1 MSRQKFPTEVR
12 AIAAAE
18 WIESRGYEAEL
29 TETPN
34 VILTNA
40 PYGLVLQAKAAFD
53 R

>member
-18 WIESRGYEAEL
+18 WIESRGYDAQQ
-29 TETPN
+29 TETPT
-34 VILTNA
+34 VLLTNA
-40 PYGLVLQAKAAFD
+40 PYSLVMQAKAAFD